1 VTRAEWRRTAEARV
15 RDAAAL
21 LKARRWSAAYYLAGY
36 AVECGLK
43 ACLVAYLKRNIGVI
57 FRDRRFSEK
66 CWTHDFDEL
75 FKLAGLKTQW
85 DADIDANRD
94 LRKNWLIVETWKET
108 ARYQR
113 KSRADA
119 EGLLQAITDPA
130 NGVLPW
136 IRNHW

>member
-1 VTRAEWRRTAEARV
+1 VTRSEWRRTAESRL

-43 ACLVAYLKRNIGVI
+43 ACVVARVRKDLDVI

-66 CWTHDFDEL
+66 CWTHDYNEL
-75 FKLAGLKTQW
+75 FILAELKTEW
-85 DADIDANRD
+85 DANTAANKD
-94 LRKNWLIVETWKET
+94 LKDNWEVAKNWRET

-113 KSRADA
+113 KSRGEA
-119 EGLLQAITDPA
+119 EQLYQAIADPA

-136 IRNHW
+136 IKNHW

>member
-1 VTRAEWRRTAEARV
+1 VEWRRTAEALV

-21 LKARRWSAAYYLAGY
+21 VKARRWSAAYYLAGY

-43 ACLVAYLKRNIGVI
+43 TCVVAYLKRNIGVI

-75 FKLAGLKTQW
+75 FKLAGLKAEW
-85 DADIDANRD
+85 DADIDTNRD
-94 LRKNWLIVETWKET
+94 LRKNWLIVENWKET

-119 EGLLQAITDPA
+119 EGLLQVITDPA